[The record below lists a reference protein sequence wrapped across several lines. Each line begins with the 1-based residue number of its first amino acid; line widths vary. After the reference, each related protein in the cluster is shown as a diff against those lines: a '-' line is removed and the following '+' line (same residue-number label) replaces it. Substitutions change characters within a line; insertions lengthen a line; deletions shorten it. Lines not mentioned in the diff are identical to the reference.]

1 MLPRV
6 IIVGGGFGGVATARA
21 LKGRAD
27 VVLISEVNYLLFTPM
42 LAEVAAADVDPRHI
56 LTPVRDMCREAR
68 LVVGRVVSVDG
79 AKRNV
84 VVRSPIDGTETT
96 YSGDALVLAAGS
108 ETATYGIRGIAEHT
122 LAFRTIGDALA
133 IRHRLLGLLDD
144 ADARPRPDA
153 TTVAII
159 GAGAAGAELS
169 AALADFL
176 RRTTRRYFPSAPEP
190 RVILIDALDR
200 VVPQLPARASKKAS
214 RALRRRKVEMILG
227 RKVTAVKPGVVIL
240 EGDVRINAATIVW
253 AGGIRGRTVPGKL
266 GAAPGPD
273 GRYVVDGHMQIAPG
287 VWGLGDVVRSADGH
301 GGISPPTAQ
310 HALRQ
315 GAYLGKHLPA
325 LLRGEVVAPFRY
337 RTMGELVSL
346 GHRSA
351 VGRVLGVTVSGFLG
365 WFLWRS
371 YYLFRLPGMLRRIR
385 VAFDWTLDL
394 IFPPDIADP
403 ATAGRGPDVGESST

>member
-1 MLPRV
+1 M
-6 IIVGGGFGGVATARA
+6 GGGFGGVATARG
-21 LKGRAD
+21 LEGRAD

-56 LTPVRDMCREAR
+56 LTPIRDMCRRTR

-79 AKRNV
+79 SKRSV
-84 VVRSPIDGTETT
+84 VVRSPIDGTETA
-96 YSGDALVLAAGS
+96 YSGDALVIATGS
-108 ETATYGIRGIAEHT
+108 DSATYGIPGVAEHT
-122 LAFRTIGDALA
+122 MAFRTIGDALS

-190 RVILIDALDR
+190 RVILIDAIDR
-200 VVPQLPARASKKAS
+200 VLPQLPKRASVKAS
-214 RALRRRKVEMILG
+214 RALRRRKVEMGLG
-227 RKVTAVKPGVVIL
+227 RRVIAVLPGVVIL
-240 EGDVRINAATIVW
+240 DGDMRVEAATIVW
-253 AGGIRGRTVPGKL
+253 AGGIRGRQVPGKP
-266 GAAPGPD
+266 GAAPGAD
-273 GRYVVDGHMQIAPG
+273 GRYVVDDHLRIAPG
-287 VWGLGDVVRSADGH
+287 VWGLGDVVRSPDGH

-315 GAYLGKHLPA
+315 GAYLGRNLPA

-394 IFPPDIADP
+394 VFPPDVADP
-403 ATAGRGPDVGESST
+403 ATAGRGPDLGESA